1 MEQLHTIQHLYQQ
14 FYGSFGAQEADF
26 ADLTAK
32 MTAARKIR
40 QQKFA
45 DLDQKSHDWY
55 MSEQMVGTVFYVDLF
70 ANNLKELKKKIPY
83 LQDLGVTYVHL
94 MPLLKPRSGNSDG
107 GYAVEN
113 YREINDVLGTM
124 ADFRAAIKAL
134 KQAGISVCID
144 FVVNHTAKEHEWAQ
158 KALAGDPTYQHMYL
172 MYDTPEQPNWYNET
186 VQEVLPDLYPGNFT
200 YYTELQKYV
209 FTSFSEFQWDLN
221 FYNSRVFNEIV
232 DILLFLANT
241 GVEIIRLDAI
251 PFMWKELGTM
261 CRNLPK
267 IHELLHLIHLI
278 KDYVCPN
285 LVLLGEAIVEPHEIV
300 TYFGNEQA
308 PECGLMYNATGMVNI
323 WNALATRDVEMLRVD
338 ASRFYIPKTGTWMNY
353 VRCHDD
359 IGWGFNE
366 ELIQAKGQTP
376 QAHKQFLIDF
386 YVGRFPNSFAEGEI
400 YQYNPVTHDARING
414 TLASLCGLGKA
425 LRDEDTSGVAIA
437 LKRIQMI
444 TAYLVVQPGIPLIY
458 SGDELA
464 QLNDHTYL
472 QDPAKAVDG
481 RWVHRPAFDW
491 EKAATRTDETTAHGK
506 TFQQT
511 KAVIALRKNEP
522 LLHAQTPTEILTLTN
537 PAVHGIIRHGIGEKL
552 VCLFNFAESVQV
564 INPHQFGYLPNGE
577 HGVNLETGEPVSFA
591 HQTLTLVP
599 YEYKIVKIKE

>member
-14 FYGSFGAQEADF
+14 FYGPFGAQEADF

-45 DLDQKSHDWY
+45 DLDQKPHDWY

-70 ANNLKELKKKIPY
+70 ANNLKELKKQIPY

-186 VQEVLPDLYPGNFT
+186 VPEVLPDLYPGNFT

-221 FYNSRVFNEIV
+221 FYNPRVFNEIV

-261 CRNLPK
+261 
-267 IHELLHLIHLI
+267 
-278 KDYVCPN
+278 
-285 LVLLGEAIVEPHEIV
+285 
-300 TYFGNEQA
+300 
-308 PECGLMYNATGMVNI
+308 
-323 WNALATRDVEMLRVD
+323 
-338 ASRFYIPKTGTWMNY
+338 
-353 VRCHDD
+353 
-359 IGWGFNE
+359 
-366 ELIQAKGQTP
+366 
-376 QAHKQFLIDF
+376 
-386 YVGRFPNSFAEGEI
+386 
-400 YQYNPVTHDARING
+400 
-414 TLASLCGLGKA
+414 
-425 LRDEDTSGVAIA
+425 
-437 LKRIQMI
+437 
-444 TAYLVVQPGIPLIY
+444 
-458 SGDELA
+458 
-464 QLNDHTYL
+464 
-472 QDPAKAVDG
+472 
-481 RWVHRPAFDW
+481 
-491 EKAATRTDETTAHGK
+491 
-506 TFQQT
+506 
-511 KAVIALRKNEP
+511 
-522 LLHAQTPTEILTLTN
+522 
-537 PAVHGIIRHGIGEKL
+537 
-552 VCLFNFAESVQV
+552 
-564 INPHQFGYLPNGE
+564 
-577 HGVNLETGEPVSFA
+577 
-591 HQTLTLVP
+591 
-599 YEYKIVKIKE
+599 